1 MSKRNWLIAGAVVV
15 LGLVVT
21 LGIVKRTPALHTEEA
36 VAIAVDA
43 YIYGYP
49 LVTLDMARRQQTNV
63 AAADGEKGLVLAVG
77 SAPDIILLDI
87 MLPKMNGF
95 EVLEKLKADKRT
107 VGIPVL
113 LLTNLNQKNEV
124 ERGLALGAEDYL
136 IKAHFMPS
144 EVVTKIKK
152 ILSM

>member
-1 MSKRNWLIAGAVVV
+1 
-15 LGLVVT
+15 
-21 LGIVKRTPALHTEEA
+21 
-36 VAIAVDA
+36 
-43 YIYGYP
+43 
-49 LVTLDMARRQQTNV
+49 
-63 AAADGEKGLVLAVG
+63 
-77 SAPDIILLDI
+77 
-87 MLPKMNGF
+87 MNGF